1 MENNKK
7 EVYIALKIRA
17 KALIIQNCN
26 KIAHKV
32 NQNLLVAQSLRDL

>member
-1 MENNKK
+1 MEKNKK
-7 EVYIALKIRA
+7 EVYTASKTLT

-32 NQNLLVAQSLRDL
+32 N